1 MIYATGDLHGNS
13 LRFQPQYFPE
23 QSEMTKD
30 DYMIVCGDFGCVWNG
45 DKSDDP
51 QLDRL
56 EALPFTVLFV
66 DGNHENF
73 DALNEHPLE
82 QWHGG
87 RVNKIRPHVIHLMR
101 GQAFELQ
108 GCTFFTMGGAQSH
121 DIGDGILD
129 MDSPDFYE
137 QYDSLRRNRGQFRI
151 DHISWW
157 KEELPSGEEYAEA
170 RQTLERL
177 NWKVDYV
184 ITHCA
189 PTAIQQ
195 KINADFKQDK
205 LTEFL
210 NEIQSRSQ
218 FHYWLFGHYHDNR
231 IIDEKYVMLYEQM
244 VRVL

>member
-1 MIYATGDLHGNS
+1 
-13 LRFQPQYFPE
+13 
-23 QSEMTKD
+23 
-30 DYMIVCGDFGCVWNG
+30 MIVCGDFGCVWNG

-121 DIGDGILD
+121 DIADGVLD
-129 MDSPDFYE
+129 MDSPVKDRF
-137 QYDSLRRNRGQFRI
+137 S
-151 DHISWW
+151 
-157 KEELPSGEEYAEA
+157 EEDAEILEEAV
-170 RQTLERL
+170 RTLE
-177 NWKVDYV
+177 N
-184 ITHCA
+184 T
-189 PTAIQQ
+189 
-195 KINADFKQDK
+195 
-205 LTEFL
+205 
-210 NEIQSRSQ
+210 
-218 FHYWLFGHYHDNR
+218 LFPY
-231 IIDEKYVMLYEQM
+231 
-244 VRVL
+244 

>member
-1 MIYATGDLHGNS
+1 MIYATGDLHGNT
-13 LRFQPQYFPE
+13 LRFQSQYFPE
-23 QSEMTKD
+23 QFEMTKD
-30 DYMIVCGDFGCVWNG
+30 DYMIVCGDAGLVWNG

-73 DALNEHPLE
+73 DALSEYPVEL
-82 QWHGG
+82 WHSGK
-87 RVNKIRPHVIHLMR
+87 VHKIRPHVIHLMR

-108 GCTFFTMGGAQSH
+108 GRTFFTMGGAQSH
-121 DIGDGILD
+121 DIADGILD

-137 QYDSLRRNRGQFRI
+137 RYDSMRRNRGQFRI
-151 DHISWW
+151 NHISWW
-157 KEELPSGEEYAEA
+157 QDELPSDEEYVEA

-177 NWKVDYV
+177 DWKVDYI

-189 PTAIQQ
+189 PAAIQQ
-195 KINADFKQDK
+195 KVNADFKSDR
-205 LTEFL
+205 LTDFL
-210 NEIQSRSQ
+210 EEIRCRSQ

-231 IIDEKYVMLYEQM
+231 IIDEKYVLLYEQM
-244 VRVL
+244 VRIL

>member
-1 MIYATGDLHGNS
+1 M
-13 LRFQPQYFPE
+13 
-23 QSEMTKD
+23 
-30 DYMIVCGDFGCVWNG
+30 
-45 DKSDDP
+45 
-51 QLDRL
+51 
-56 EALPFTVLFV
+56 

-73 DALNEHPLE
+73 DALNEYPVE

-87 RVNKIRPHVIHLMR
+87 KVHKIRPHVIHLMR

-108 GCTFFTMGGAQSH
+108 GRTFFTMGGAQSH
-121 DIGDGILD
+121 DIADGILD

-137 QYDSLRRNRGQFRI
+137 RYDSLRRNRGQFRI
-151 DHISWW
+151 KHISWW
-157 KEELPSGEEYAEA
+157 QEELPSDEEYAEA

-177 NWKVDYV
+177 DWKVDYI

-195 KINADFKQDK
+195 KIDADFKPDK
-205 LTEFL
+205 LTDFL
-210 NEIQSRSQ
+210 EGIRSRSQ

-231 IIDEKYVMLYEQM
+231 IIDEKYVLLYEQM

>member
-1 MIYATGDLHGNS
+1 MVA
-13 LRFQPQYFPE
+13 
-23 QSEMTKD
+23 
-30 DYMIVCGDFGCVWNG
+30 
-45 DKSDDP
+45 
-51 QLDRL
+51 
-56 EALPFTVLFV
+56 
-66 DGNHENF
+66 
-73 DALNEHPLE
+73 
-82 QWHGG
+82 GG
-87 RVNKIRPHVIHLMR
+87 
-101 GQAFELQ
+101 
-108 GCTFFTMGGAQSH
+108 T
-121 DIGDGILD
+121 
-129 MDSPDFYE
+129 
-137 QYDSLRRNRGQFRI
+137 
-151 DHISWW
+151 
-157 KEELPSGEEYAEA
+157 SGEEYAEA